1 MTEYTEGTE
10 GTPIPW
16 WLVLLQGIAAVI
28 VGIFLLTAPGITLL
42 FLIQV
47 LGFFWLISGILG
59 IVSIFIDSSLWGWKL
74 FSGILGIIAGI
85 VVLQHPI
92 WSTLLVPAVLV
103 IFLGIQAIISG
114 GASLILAFQ
123 GGGWGMGILGVLNI
137 ILGLVLLINPWIGV
151 AVLPFILG
159 ALGLVGGIAGIVGAF
174 AIRRG
179 SAAQAARVATRT
191 T

>member
-1 MTEYTEGTE
+1 
-10 GTPIPW
+10 
-16 WLVLLQGIAAVI
+16 VI

-74 FSGILGIIAGI
+74 FSGVLGIIAGI
-85 VVLQHPI
+85 VVLQHPL

-114 GASLILAFQ
+114 GASLVLAFQ

-137 ILGLVLLINPWIGV
+137 VLGLVLLINPWIGV

-159 ALGLVGGIAGIVGAF
+159 ALGLVGGIAGIVGPSRYAE
-174 AIRRG
+174 ARRHQQPG
-179 SAAQAARVATRT
+179 EQRGQRKPYPGKPYPGATYNLC
-191 T
+191 